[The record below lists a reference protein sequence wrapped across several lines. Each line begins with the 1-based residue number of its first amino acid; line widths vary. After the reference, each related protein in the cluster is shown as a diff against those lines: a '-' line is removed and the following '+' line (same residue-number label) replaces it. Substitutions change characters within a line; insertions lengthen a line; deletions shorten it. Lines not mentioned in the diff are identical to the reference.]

1 MNSQKASQ
9 LSLICI
15 CSIGAFLVLAMLY
28 LPSLYVLPLTKRMI
42 QLEKHLKALPL
53 KARASSQPA
62 RVEEYALLFK
72 LNKDIIDSKNAF
84 RSTLAQGI
92 GGLLLFGTAYIS
104 WRTLRS
110 QNEKQ
115 VAERF
120 SKGVEQLG
128 SENIHVRLG
137 GIFTLEQI
145 ANDSGETYY
154 RQVVECLTSFLRER
168 APYVPLMPTHKESS
182 EQVQE
187 QGGIDKIELVLRG
200 VPELRTDIQAAI
212 FVLSRRKYS
221 YGSGE
226 EFRLDLRATDLHHI
240 EFPPHSNFDGCLFT
254 GGNLNSSI
262 LSAVSLRH
270 ADLSYARLEQV
281 TAEEAILNNAK
292 LESAKMHLANLN
304 RSRIHKASLRGA
316 DMSRVIAVDAN
327 LTNADLSNANLSKAR
342 LERSILDSAMMV
354 ETNLTNTDLTACSI
368 AGAKVLSDLSA
379 CKGLTGRQ
387 LRMAMI
393 DNSVIEHGLND
404 QQRQS
409 LADGK

>member
-1 MNSQKASQ
+1 MNRQRASQ

-15 CSIGAFLVLAMLY
+15 CSLGALLVLAMLY
-28 LPSLYVLPLTKRMI
+28 LPSLYVAPLTKRMI
-42 QLEKHLKALPL
+42 QLEKYLKTLPVNT
-53 KARASSQPA
+53 AASSQPA
-62 RVEEYALLFK
+62 RVNEYALLFK
-72 LNKDIIDSKNAF
+72 LDKEIIDSKNAF
-84 RSTLAQGI
+84 RSALAQGI

-145 ANDSGETYY
+145 ANDSGMTYY

-168 APYVPLMPTHKESS
+168 APYAPLLSTHKESS
-182 EQVQE
+182 EQMQE
-187 QGGIDKIELVLRG
+187 QGGIDEIELVLRG

-226 EFRLDLRATDLHHI
+226 DFRLDLRATDLHHI

-262 LSAVSLRH
+262 LSGVSLSH
-270 ADLSYARLEQV
+270 ADFSYTRLERV
-281 TAEEAILNNAK
+281 AAEEAILENAK
-292 LESAKMHLANLN
+292 LVSSKMQLANLS
-304 RSRIHKASLRGA
+304 RSRMSKASLCGA
-316 DMSRVIAVDAN
+316 DMTRVVAVDAD
-327 LTNADLSNANLSKAR
+327 LANADLSNANLSKAR
-342 LERSILDSAMMV
+342 LERTILDSAIMV
-354 ETNLTNTDLTACSI
+354 ETNLTNANLTACSI
-368 AGAKVLSDLSA
+368 AGAKILADLSA

-387 LRMAMI
+387 LRMARI
-393 DNSVIEHGLND
+393 DKSVIEKVLND

-409 LADGK
+409 LADEK